1 MGNSLLGQW
10 TVWLLG
16 EYATKGSG
24 SKNLIPSSV
33 SQIPFTHG
41 DSKLRMSADECEDPH
56 PDPHPEI
63 PIEYDPEFGKIA
75 DESDLAEPWREL
87 ARINVNDEAELR
99 ADRIAELRELLEES
113 GIVLQPGDDW
123 QMLMFLRAANCEP
136 KKAFDVVRHFLEYRK
151 YIAKSLPS
159 ELRDLMEATKD
170 LYCVLPHRDKVGH
183 A

>member
-1 MGNSLLGQW
+1 M
-10 TVWLLG
+10 
-16 EYATKGSG
+16 K
-24 SKNLIPSSV
+24 
-33 SQIPFTHG
+33 
-41 DSKLRMSADECEDPH
+41 MSAEECEDPH
-56 PDPHPEI
+56 PDPLPEV

-87 ARINVNDEAELR
+87 ARLNVNDEAELR

-136 KKAFDVVRHFLEYRK
+136 KKAIDVVRHFLEYRK
-151 YIAKSLPS
+151 YIAKPLPS